1 MSRPSGGS
9 GMGGQASGA
18 LFRQRVD
25 QDPLPEQSPVVV
37 LPAGSRTVQDELGS
51 RGAARTMK

>member
-1 MSRPSGGS
+1 
-9 GMGGQASGA
+9 MGGQASGA